1 MKKSKGELKPIA
13 TQYSNKIDTADMMR
27 HVQFMES
34 KFGSMAN
41 VPEDYPELQLLHNQL
56 DTRTDEDL
64 IPEVMKLRMQRKLIP
79 EIQEKLNLS
88 WFRVSMLLNS
98 YAYLKKAQN

>member
-1 MKKSKGELKPIA
+1 
-13 TQYSNKIDTADMMR
+13 MMR
-27 HVQFMES
+27 HVQFMEG

-56 DTRTDEDL
+56 DTRTDEEL
-64 IPEVMKLRMQRKLIP
+64 IPKVIKLRRQRKQIP

-88 WFRVSMLLNS
+88 WFMVSMLLNS
-98 YAYLKKAQN
+98 YAI

>member
-1 MKKSKGELKPIA
+1 
-13 TQYSNKIDTADMMR
+13 MMR

-56 DTRTDEDL
+56 DTRTDEEL
-64 IPEVMKLRMQRKLIP
+64 IPEVIQLRRQKANTRNTRKIKFKLVQGI
-79 EIQEKLNLS
+79 N
-88 WFRVSMLLNS
+88 
-98 YAYLKKAQN
+98 AA

>member
-1 MKKSKGELKPIA
+1 
-13 TQYSNKIDTADMMR
+13 MMR

-56 DTRTDEDL
+56 DTRTDAKKTNTRNTRK
-64 IPEVMKLRMQRKLIP
+64 IKFKLVQGI
-79 EIQEKLNLS
+79 N
-88 WFRVSMLLNS
+88 
-98 YAYLKKAQN
+98 AA

>member
-1 MKKSKGELKPIA
+1 MKKSKGGLKPIA

-56 DTRTDEDL
+56 DTRTDEEL
-64 IPEVMKLRMQRKLIP
+64 IPEVINLRRQRKQIP

-98 YAYLKKAQN
+98 YAI

>member
-1 MKKSKGELKPIA
+1 VKKSKGELKPIA

-41 VPEDYPELQLLHNQL
+41 VPENYPELQLLHNQL
-56 DTRTDEDL
+56 DTRTDEEL
-64 IPEVMKLRMQRKLIP
+64 IPEVINLRRQRKQIP

-98 YAYLKKAQN
+98 YAI

>member
-1 MKKSKGELKPIA
+1 
-13 TQYSNKIDTADMMR
+13 MMR
-27 HVQFMES
+27 HVQYMES

-56 DTRTDEDL
+56 DTRTDEEL
-64 IPEVMKLRMQRKLIP
+64 IPKVIKLRRQRKQIP
-79 EIQEKLNLS
+79 EIQEDLNLS

-98 YAYLKKAQN
+98 YAYLKMANTKGEANTNGKTIFKYS

>member
-1 MKKSKGELKPIA
+1 
-13 TQYSNKIDTADMMR
+13 MMR

-56 DTRTDEDL
+56 DMRTDEEL

-79 EIQEKLNLS
+79 EI
-88 WFRVSMLLNS
+88 
-98 YAYLKKAQN
+98 

>member
-1 MKKSKGELKPIA
+1 
-13 TQYSNKIDTADMMR
+13 MMR
-27 HVQFMES
+27 HVQFMEG

-56 DTRTDEDL
+56 DTRTDEEL
-64 IPEVMKLRMQRKLIP
+64 IPEVMKLRIQRKLIP

-98 YAYLKKAQN
+98 YAI

>member
-1 MKKSKGELKPIA
+1 
-13 TQYSNKIDTADMMR
+13 MMR
-27 HVQFMES
+27 HVQYMES

-56 DTRTDEDL
+56 DTRTDEEL
-64 IPEVMKLRMQRKLIP
+64 IPKVMKLRRQRKQIP